1 MSIPNEA
8 LQKVR
13 PALCYNQ
20 VLTSKQLL
28 VEIEQ
33 KAAVTQQ
40 QMLLV
45 KAQIAAKK
53 RENRMLRLTS
63 NELKDLSD
71 GTRVYE
77 GVGKM

>member
-1 MSIPNEA
+1 M
-8 LQKVR
+8 KKKW
-13 PALCYNQ
+13 
-20 VLTSKQLL
+20 VLTDHQLL

-53 RENRMLRLTS
+53 RENRMLQLTS
-63 NELKDLSD
+63 NEINGLSD
-71 GTRVYE
+71 ETPVYE